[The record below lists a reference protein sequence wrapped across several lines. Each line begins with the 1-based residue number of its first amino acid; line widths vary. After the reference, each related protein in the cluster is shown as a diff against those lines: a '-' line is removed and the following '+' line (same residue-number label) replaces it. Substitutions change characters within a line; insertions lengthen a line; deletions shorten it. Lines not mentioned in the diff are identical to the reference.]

1 MRSRQVI
8 RGSSPALASS
18 RHSGAERTALAL
30 FLLLAQGCL
39 TTRATATEADRIAEV
54 IGLRPGMVIAD
65 VGAGDGEWSEELAR
79 RVGEEGHV
87 FATEVER
94 EKIEEIRERA
104 ETGGLENLT
113 VVLGDQNESG
123 LPENCCD
130 AILLRMVYHHFE
142 QPKAMRSSL
151 RRSLRP
157 KGILAVIDIN
167 PQKSWRELPEV
178 PDRGGHGIEPVE
190 LIREMTAEGFR
201 VAARYEDWNGDED
214 RYCVVFDRPGNIE
227 D

>member
-1 MRSRQVI
+1 VT
-8 RGSSPALASS
+8 RGFSLALASS
-18 RHSGAERTALAL
+18 RRRGAEKATLAL
-30 FLLLAQGCL
+30 FPLLALGCL

-54 IGLRPGMVIAD
+54 ISLRPGMVVAD

-87 FATEVER
+87 YATEVEE
-94 EKIEEIRERA
+94 EKTEEIRERA
-104 ETGGLENLT
+104 ETAGLDNLT
-113 VVLGDQNESG
+113 VVLGNQNESG
-123 LPENCCD
+123 LPEKCCD

-142 QPKAMRSSL
+142 QPEAMRSSL

-157 KGILAVIDIN
+157 RGILAVIDIN

-178 PDRGGHGIEPVE
+178 PDRGGHGIEPAE
-190 LIREMTAEGFR
+190 LIREMTDEGFR

-214 RYCVVFDRPGNIE
+214 RYCVVFDRSDALE